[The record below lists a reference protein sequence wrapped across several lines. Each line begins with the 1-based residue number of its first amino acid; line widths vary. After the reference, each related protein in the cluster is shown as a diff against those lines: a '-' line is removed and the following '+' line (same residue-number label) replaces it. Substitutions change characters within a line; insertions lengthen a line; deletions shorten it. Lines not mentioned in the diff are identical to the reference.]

1 VNTSAFRIVGTR
13 TGRTAYHIPKG
24 TEPMKFSDEFQ
35 KAIRLIRADLGQV
48 EHKLAEEICRK
59 QDQHAKEKLA
69 SQ

>member
-1 VNTSAFRIVGTR
+1 MAC
-13 TGRTAYHIPKG
+13 HITKG